1 METPDIVLSGSER
14 DTLRNLAY
22 GREFGVSLDWI
33 AVQRL
38 KRFGLVEETDLGPKI
53 TAGKRPFK
61 PRRSSPSE
69 SSGKAGSK

>member
-1 METPDIVLSGSER
+1 MKTPDIVLSGSER

-22 GREFGVSLDWI
+22 GREYGVSLDWI

-53 TAGKRPFK
+53 TAEGKRTVQAEAIK
-61 PRRSSPSE
+61 PKRE
-69 SSGKAGSK
+69 